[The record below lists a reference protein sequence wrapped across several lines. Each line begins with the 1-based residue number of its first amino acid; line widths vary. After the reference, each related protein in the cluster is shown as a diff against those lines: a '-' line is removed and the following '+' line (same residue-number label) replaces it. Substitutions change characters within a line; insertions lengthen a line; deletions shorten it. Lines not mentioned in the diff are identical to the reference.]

1 MGSAP
6 VVQLDRAAGFEP
18 SARMLNRHKRQQG
31 NRNLLRFLRGQ
42 GPSRNGARN
51 RQTVE
56 TGRKRDQNSVDRK
69 ANLSSS

>member
-31 NRNLLRFLRGQ
+31 NRNLLRFL
-42 GPSRNGARN
+42 
-51 RQTVE
+51 
-56 TGRKRDQNSVDRK
+56 
-69 ANLSSS
+69 